1 MELPG
6 ELWLAQADYD
16 LSVAQLLYQQ
26 EVYRYCV
33 FFCHLA
39 LEKALKGIVLEHGA
53 TSRPPRIHNLNRLA
67 RIAGIDMPSGY
78 TELLSYLS
86 AQSVSARYPNDLS
99 GYNADIAYDV
109 LLQTNEVYEWLRART
124 AS

>member
-1 MELPG
+1 
-6 ELWLAQADYD
+6 
-16 LSVAQLLYQQ
+16 
-26 EVYRYCV
+26 
-33 FFCHLA
+33 
-39 LEKALKGIVLEHGA
+39 
-53 TSRPPRIHNLNRLA
+53 
-67 RIAGIDMPSGY
+67 MPSGY
-78 TELLSYLS
+78 TEILSYLS